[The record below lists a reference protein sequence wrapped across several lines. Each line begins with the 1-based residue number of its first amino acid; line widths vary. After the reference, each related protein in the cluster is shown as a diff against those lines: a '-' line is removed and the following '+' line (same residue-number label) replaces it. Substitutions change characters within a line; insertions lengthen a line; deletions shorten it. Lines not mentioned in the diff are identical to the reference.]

1 MRRILRG
8 VAAAAAAVV
17 LASTAIAPAAADND
31 MPNRGRYTALG
42 DSFAAG
48 AGLTPLRRS
57 GDALRS
63 SEAYPVLLAGGAN
76 RVTFLAESGA
86 TVDDVL
92 AQVATMPESARQV
105 TVTVGGNDVGF
116 VDVLMSCAGGLQ
128 TVSCQA
134 ALQRAFVAS
143 RELPEELG
151 LLLAAIRE
159 RAPQATVYVTGYPQ
173 LFQLSPTGACTT
185 LDLAGFPYDPA
196 AVQTIDNA
204 ALGLNQIIEGTVT
217 ATALATL
224 DRGLI
229 YVDVTDEFAGRGAC
243 SPDGYIAPPAFVP
256 GTTVPLPSS
265 LHSTAAGQG
274 AYADAIIAEG
284 FVGRH

>member
-1 MRRILRG
+1 MRRFVRG
-8 VAAAAAAVV
+8 FAAAAAAVV

-31 MPNRGRYTALG
+31 APNRGRYTALG

-48 AGLTPLRRS
+48 VGLTPLRRA
-57 GDALRS
+57 GDSMRS

-86 TVDDVL
+86 TVDEVL
-92 AQVATMPESARQV
+92 AQVARMPEPARQV

-128 TVSCQA
+128 TVPCQA
-134 ALQRAFVAS
+134 ALQRAFIAS
-143 RELPEELG
+143 RELPEKLG

-196 AVQTIDNA
+196 ALQTIDNA

-217 ATALATL
+217 ATAFATI
-224 DRGLI
+224 DRGLV

-243 SPDGYIAPPAFVP
+243 NPYGHIAPPALLP
-256 GTTVPLPSS
+256 GTAMPLPSS
-265 LHSTAAGQG
+265 LHPTAAGQE
-274 AYADAIIAEG
+274 AYAEAIIAEG
-284 FVGRH
+284 FTARH

>member
-1 MRRILRG
+1 MHRILRG

-31 MPNRGRYTALG
+31 SPNRGRYTALG

-48 AGLTPLRRS
+48 VGLTPLRRA
-57 GDALRS
+57 GDSLRS

-92 AQVATMPESARQV
+92 AQVASMPEAARQV

-116 VDVLMSCAGGLQ
+116 VDVLVGCSGGLQ

-134 ALQRAFVAS
+134 SLQRAFIAS
-143 RELPEELG
+143 SELPEELG

-173 LFQLSPTGACTT
+173 LFQLSPTGACAT
-185 LDLAGFPYDPA
+185 LDRAGFPYDPA
-196 AVQTIDNA
+196 ALHMIDNA
-204 ALGLNQIIEGTVT
+204 ALGLNQIIEGTVA
-217 ATALATL
+217 ATALASL

-243 SPDGYIAPPAFVP
+243 SPDGYIAPPAFMP
-256 GTTVPLPSS
+256 GTMAPLPSS
-265 LHSTAAGQG
+265 LHPTAEGQE
-274 AYADAIIAEG
+274 AYAGAVVDEG
-284 FVGRH
+284 FTGRY

>member
-1 MRRILRG
+1 MHRMARG
-8 VAAAAAAVV
+8 VAAVAAAAA
-17 LASTAIAPAAADND
+17 LATTAIAPAAADND
-31 MPNRGRYTALG
+31 APNRGRYTALG

-48 AGLTPLRRS
+48 AGLTPLRRA
-57 GDALRS
+57 GDSLRS
-63 SEAYPVLLAGGAN
+63 SDAYPVLLADGAN
-76 RVTFLAESGA
+76 RVTFLAERGA

-173 LFQLSPTGACTT
+173 LFQLSPTGACAT
-185 LDLAGFPYDPA
+185 LDRAGFPYDPA

-224 DRGLI
+224 DRGLVF
-229 YVDVTDEFAGRGAC
+229 VDVTDEFAGRGAC
-243 SPDGYIAPPAFVP
+243 SPDGHIAPPALMP
-256 GTTVPLPSS
+256 GTMVPLPSS
-265 LHSTAAGQG
+265 LHPTAEGQE
-274 AYADAIIAEG
+274 AYAEAIVDEG
-284 FVGRH
+284 FIARH